1 MDTGGRV
8 KAETKKRSRRGQ
20 AAKTNENTK
29 ERLLRAAAILFAEA
43 SYDTV
48 SIRDICDHAGIS
60 ITAVHHHFGSKEKLL
75 HAIFEQINESVIEA
89 PLRILARGSKTKEEF
104 SIKFKLFLEETLLA
118 MLKIKNELIIS
129 FNESRRFGEL
139 IDNGIYQ
146 DAIMDFY
153 SDAQDKGFVS
163 KSIDLEMISGAL
175 VDRLAPQVIQQDQIK
190 ASFHLDI
197 EDQTYRTRWVNAN
210 ADLFLSGLLSRE

>member
-1 MDTGGRV
+1 MTA
-8 KAETKKRSRRGQ
+8 KTNKKSERGHT
-20 AAKTNENTK
+20 AKTNETTK
-29 ERLLRAAAILFAEA
+29 EHLLRAAATLFARS
-43 SYDTV
+43 SYDTI
-48 SIRDICDHAGIS
+48 SIKDICDEVGIS
-60 ITAVHHHFGSKEKLL
+60 ITAIHHHFGSKEKLL
-75 HAIFEQINESVIEA
+75 HAIFEQINESAMEA

-118 MLKIKNELIIS
+118 MLKIKNEVVIS
-129 FNESRRFGEL
+129 YNESRRFGEL

-146 DAIMDFY
+146 NAIIDFY

-175 VDRLAPQVIQQDQIK
+175 LDRLAPQVIHLDQVK
-190 ASFHLDI
+190 ASFNLNI
-197 EDQTYRTRWVNAN
+197 EEQTYRTRWVDAN